1 MKWRFEKDLELN
13 SFFYL
18 WRIFQTN
25 RKMIKNII
33 EKYGLLITI
42 IIQLILI
49 VVAFNKAFSNWDDY
63 LFQNV
68 FDGFR
73 NYYGFEVYINQ
84 NSDWLKFTALD
95 YPFGDYALFTDNS
108 PSISVPLKFI
118 NTYIV
123 DISDYVIPIYN
134 YILISGQ
141 LWAAI
146 LSYLILKP
154 RLNHRWLLIIA
165 SIGLAW
171 IHPQILRPFVG
182 HLNLGW
188 AWLLLFSMYATQK
201 ITYATNSKTVRNWI
215 IGLTIMLFFGAF
227 VHLYYLLIN
236 VIFIGLWA
244 FAWAV
249 DKYWNDENW
258 RKPLVYGIIPT
269 VISLVGSFLI
279 IRLMDNE
286 YTERLPAQGFGYD
299 PWELHFLSLFHSYNH
314 NGVKFPFE
322 TLEGLNYE
330 SYAYLG
336 GMAAFALL
344 ILLILRIVKQFK
356 IVKPHFNVFKTSENR
371 IFYYWIFAAGFMTIM
386 ALGNEFHAFNFKVYN
401 YLSPFYYVKKVSDLV
416 NHFRCIARLSWF
428 LFWVINFGI
437 IILIDNI
444 LSNSKSIYI
453 KIVAI
458 GLLVIF
464 AMDVK
469 DFVNYHN
476 HQKHPNNISNE
487 DNYTEIISISDSINT
502 KNYQAILPIPYYH
515 QGTEDLTHTIDAPIH
530 WLNQTCQLQRVTNL
544 PLMASQMG
552 RTPHY
557 HALELFTIFTEPEP
571 SKVVLEKMNDKKV
584 LVMYS
589 KRLNKEGNNWCRNKK
604 EPARSVAYDRKGV
617 IEKYNM
623 KFLFETDNYLMY
635 EWNIEALK

>member
-1 MKWRFEKDLELN
+1 
-13 SFFYL
+13 
-18 WRIFQTN
+18 
-25 RKMIKNII
+25 MIKNTI

-42 IIQLILI
+42 FIQLILI
-49 VVAFNKAFSNWDDY
+49 VIAFNQAFSNWDDY
-63 LFQNV
+63 LFQNI

-73 NYYGFEVYINQ
+73 NYYGFEIYVNQ
-84 NSDWLKFTALD
+84 NPDWLRFTALD

-108 PSISVPLKFI
+108 PSISIPLKFI
-118 NTYIV
+118 NTYII
-123 DISDYVIPIYN
+123 DISDYVLPIYN

-146 LSYLILKP
+146 LSYFILKP

-201 ITYATNSKTVRNWI
+201 ITYAKNSKAIRNWI
-215 IGLTIMLFFGAF
+215 IGLTLMLFFGAF
-227 VHLYYLLIN
+227 VHLYYLMMN

-244 FAWAV
+244 LAWAV
-249 DKYWNDENW
+249 DKYFRDENW
-258 RKPLVYGIIPT
+258 QKPLIYGIIPT

-279 IRLMDNE
+279 IRLMDKE
-286 YTERLPAQGFGYD
+286 YSERLPAQGFGYD
-299 PWELHFLSLFHSYNH
+299 AWELHFPALFHSYNH

-322 TLEGLNYE
+322 TMKGLHYE

-336 GMAAFALL
+336 GMAAFGLL
-344 ILLILRIVKQFK
+344 ILLVLRIIKRFY
-356 IVKPHFNVFKTSENR
+356 IVKPYFQIFKNNENR
-371 IFYYWIFAAGFMTIM
+371 IFYYWIFATGFMTIM
-386 ALGNEFHAFNFKVYN
+386 ALGNEFQAFDFKIYN

-428 LFWVINFGI
+428 LFWVVNFGI
-437 IILIDNI
+437 IILIDSI
-444 LSNSKSIYI
+444 LSNSKSIYV
-453 KIVAI
+453 KIVTIA
-458 GLLVIF
+458 LLVIF
-464 AMDVK
+464 VMDVK
-469 DFVNYHN
+469 DFINHHN
-476 HQKHPNNISNE
+476 TQGKPNNISNK
-487 DNYTEIISISDSINT
+487 DNYTEIVAVADSIDAR
-502 KNYQAILPIPYYH
+502 KYQAILPIPYYH
-515 QGTEDLTHTIDAPIH
+515 QGTEDLTHTIDAPIN
-530 WLNQTCQLQRVTNL
+530 WLNQTCQLQRITNL

-557 HALELFTIFTEPEP
+557 HVLELFTIFKEAKP
-571 SKVVLEKMNDKKV
+571 SSSLLEKMNEKPV

-589 KRLNKEGNNWCRNKK
+589 KQLNQEGNKWCKNKK
-604 EPARSVAYDRKGV
+604 EPARSVAYNGKNI

-623 KFLFETDNYLMY
+623 TLLFETDSYFMY
-635 EWNIEALK
+635 EWNIAVLE